1 MGVRS
6 PWSGWMSWNACC
18 RVSEMGGNLQVA
30 AVLAQARTPEPTVQQ
45 GEAGWEEAEE
55 GVWSPGQNR

>member
-1 MGVRS
+1 
-6 PWSGWMSWNACC
+6 MSWNACC